1 MKYFKL
7 GIFGILS
14 LLSACSQTYVHVINQ
29 GFSDEKLVSITKQL
43 NNLDLV
49 VIRENI
55 TIPSEFP
62 AATIATHPNFSNL
75 ELFHQI
81 ESIVVDQGISK
92 LQHLTFAQGRH
103 FYNEQHIGLYLRNE
117 DDKSH
122 VMPAYLRTQYCKFA
136 DATIM
141 FKNNGRFVLEFEKGK
156 YEDGLAVVQGSYIFD
171 GRRLSITT
179 DNEQSQF
186 FLLHQEMKQTHLG
199 QRQADVFKPSTE
211 NKNLQPL
218 NCEFLIIY
226 ME

>member
-1 MKYFKL
+1 
-7 GIFGILS
+7 
-14 LLSACSQTYVHVINQ
+14 
-29 GFSDEKLVSITKQL
+29 
-43 NNLDLV
+43 
-49 VIRENI
+49 
-55 TIPSEFP
+55 
-62 AATIATHPNFSNL
+62 
-75 ELFHQI
+75 
-81 ESIVVDQGISK
+81 
-92 LQHLTFAQGRH
+92 
-103 FYNEQHIGLYLRNE
+103 
-117 DDKSH
+117 
-122 VMPAYLRTQYCKFA
+122 MPAYLRTQYCKFA